1 MVILGFLGSK
11 NEPAGIKGFV
21 VVVVVVKMNL
31 LQVFKILNHMSLS
44 FLNYWFGNS

>member
-11 NEPAGIKGFV
+11 NEPAGIKGF
-21 VVVVVVKMNL
+21 VVVVKMNL